1 MILEKNDK
9 KTRKVK
15 METPDMPLEIAKI
28 IAGIATPFAMFGTVV
43 LILRWFKQDTT
54 DMINIYSKSTDA
66 KIDAIKEDVKA
77 IKEDVKAIKDDVKDF
92 HNRLCK
98 IEENRGKQNA

>member
-1 MILEKNDK
+1 MD
-9 KTRKVK
+9 
-15 METPDMPLEIAKI
+15 TPEISLEIARI

-43 LILRWFKQDTT
+43 LILRWFKQDTS
-54 DMINIYSKSTDA
+54 DMIKIYSVATDA

-98 IEENRGKQNA
+98 IEEKRGKQNA

>member
-15 METPDMPLEIAKI
+15 METPDMSLEIARI
-28 IAGIATPFAMFGTVV
+28 VAGIATPFAMFGTVV
-43 LILRWFKQDTT
+43 LILRWFKQDTS
-54 DMINIYSKSTDA
+54 DMIKVYAEATDKRVA
-66 KIDAIKEDVKA
+66 SIEKNVEAIRE
-77 IKEDVKAIKDDVKDF
+77 EMKDF

-98 IEENRGKQNA
+98 IEENRGNQNA

>member
-1 MILEKNDK
+1 MQPTELSVE
-9 KTRKVK
+9 V
-15 METPDMPLEIAKI
+15 AKI
-28 IAGIATPFAMFGTVV
+28 ITGIAAPFAMFGTVV
-43 LILRWFKQDTT
+43 LVLRWFKQDTV
-54 DMINIYSKSTDA
+54 DMIKIYSESTDA

-98 IEENRGKQNA
+98 IEENRGK